1 MATIQNPILKGFNP
15 DPSIIRVGDDYYIA
29 TSTFEWFPGVQIH
42 HSKDLRN
49 WRLLTH
55 VLTRK
60 SQLDMLGNPDSGGIW
75 APCLSYSNGTFYLVF
90 TDVKTHIGPFKD
102 TPNYLVTAKD
112 IRGPW
117 SEPIYLNSSG
127 FDPSLFHDDDGR
139 KWLVNMV
146 WDHRKGK
153 NPFGGILL
161 QEYDEKQKK
170 LVGPIYNIFRGTEL
184 GLTEAPHIYK
194 RNGYYYLMV
203 AEGGTR
209 WEHAVTL
216 ARSKSLFGPYEVDP
230 ENPMLT
236 AKDKPHLPLQKS
248 GHASIVETQNGD
260 WYMVYLC
267 GRPLPKSG
275 KCNLGR
281 ETAIQKVEWT
291 EDGWLRVV
299 GGGNDP
305 SLTTP
310 APDLPEH
317 PFPEENKKEHFDH
330 FDSNELNIHF
340 NTLREPADESW
351 LSLTER
357 PGWLRLRG
365 RHSFSSTHGQSMVA
379 RRQQS
384 FVIEAETVLEFE
396 PDTFQQMA
404 GLVYYYNTRN
414 YYYLRV
420 SHDEEL
426 GKCIGIM
433 TCDRGEYD
441 EPLDRDISIEG
452 WERVYLKLE
461 VNYDD
466 VQFYYSRDGKEWN
479 AIGPVLD
486 AGVISD
492 DNALESREG
501 ILIDQGFTG
510 AFIGL
515 CAQDMSGRFLH
526 ADFDYFAYREKE

>member
-1 MATIQNPILKGFNP
+1 
-15 DPSIIRVGDDYYIA
+15 
-29 TSTFEWFPGVQIH
+29 
-42 HSKDLRN
+42 
-49 WRLLTH
+49 
-55 VLTRK
+55 
-60 SQLDMLGNPDSGGIW
+60 
-75 APCLSYSNGTFYLVF
+75 
-90 TDVKTHIGPFKD
+90 
-102 TPNYLVTAKD
+102 
-112 IRGPW
+112 
-117 SEPIYLNSSG
+117 
-127 FDPSLFHDDDGR
+127 
-139 KWLVNMV
+139 
-146 WDHRKGK
+146 
-153 NPFGGILL
+153 
-161 QEYDEKQKK
+161 
-170 LVGPIYNIFRGTEL
+170 
-184 GLTEAPHIYK
+184 
-194 RNGYYYLMV
+194 
-203 AEGGTR
+203 
-209 WEHAVTL
+209 
-216 ARSKSLFGPYEVDP
+216 
-230 ENPMLT
+230 
-236 AKDKPHLPLQKS
+236 
-248 GHASIVETQNGD
+248 
-260 WYMVYLC
+260 
-267 GRPLPKSG
+267 
-275 KCNLGR
+275 
-281 ETAIQKVEWT
+281 
-291 EDGWLRVV
+291 
-299 GGGNDP
+299 
-305 SLTTP
+305 
-310 APDLPEH
+310 
-317 PFPEENKKEHFDH
+317 
-330 FDSNELNIHF
+330 
-340 NTLREPADESW
+340 
-351 LSLTER
+351 
-357 PGWLRLRG
+357 
-365 RHSFSSTHGQSMVA
+365 MVA